1 MAKSTRAGDR
11 AEAVGE
17 LGFIAAGHDLAAFLT
32 REQGL
37 AGGRAIAIL
46 EGLDGSSGWRS
57 WAGGRGQWRAG
68 FSVPGLSE
76 PGCSENPLP
85 ASAVYTADRPH
96 AVQCN
101 VIFP

>member
-1 MAKSTRAGDR
+1 MPNPMRSISTMAKSTRAGDR

-57 WAGGRGQWRAG
+57 WAGGRGSVASGLLRAG
-68 FSVPGLSE
+68 SF
-76 PGCSENPLP
+76 
-85 ASAVYTADRPH
+85 
-96 AVQCN
+96 
-101 VIFP
+101 